1 MRLAF
6 ISDIHANLQ
15 AFQAVLTDIEKRRAA
30 ETYSLGDNIG
40 YGPQPEEVTRL
51 LRTRNILSIL
61 GNHEYALLSPNYYKS
76 LNPSARKSISITR
89 ELVSGDTLDFI
100 ASLPPY
106 RIVHGCRCVHGCPPS
121 SAIRYLYSP
130 SDERL
135 RRLLHFFP
143 ETLCFFGHTHILAL
157 YAMDSDGTTE
167 NRRLKQEK
175 LVFGEKRRAI
185 INIGSVGQPRDGDY
199 NAKYLLYDSEE
210 HSAEIRYVPY
220 DATETKERI
229 LALGFPEFN
238 ATRLG

>member
-15 AFQAVLTDIEKRRAA
+15 AFQAVLADIETQQAA
-30 ETYSLGDNIG
+30 EIYSLGDNIG
-40 YGPQPEEVTRL
+40 YGPQPEEVTLL
-51 LRTRNILSIL
+51 LRQRNIVSTM
-61 GNHEYALLSPNYYKS
+61 GNHEYALLAPTYYKS
-76 LNPSARKSISITR
+76 LNPSAQKSISITR
-89 ELVSGDTLDFI
+89 QLISDDTLRFI

-106 RIVHGCRCVHGCPPS
+106 LIIHGCRCVHGCPPDS
-121 SAIRYLYSP
+121 IVRYLYAP

-135 RRLLHFFP
+135 LRLLHFFP
-143 ETLCFFGHTHILAL
+143 ESLCFFGHTHNLAI
-157 YAMDSDGTTE
+157 YALDSDGTIE
-167 NRRLKQEK
+167 KRRLKQEK
-175 LVFGEKRRAI
+175 LVFDEKRRAI

-220 DATETKERI
+220 DSTETKERI

-238 ATRLG
+238 ALRLG